1 MKNKTISVFIP
12 IVLPLIFLWLI
23 DIEQEVYLITTI
35 FIGCILF
42 FYKNYFLLENIK
54 SNDFNKH
61 YYPLLLLIIFVLNF
75 IFQNKLLNY
84 ETITWDVPSY
94 LVASQEI
101 GKGFLPLETQWE
113 SKGPLLFYIYFFISE
128 IVNNNY
134 LYFRLFNDLIL
145 FCSILLIFK
154 IVEENR
160 GKKNAFLSAMIFTLI
175 TSFEWFVSEFSEI
188 YCLLFLGIINFLH
201 IRMKMSIKKY
211 FVIGILFS
219 VSTLINQGTVLF
231 IIPYLI
237 LIILN
242 HKQKRILN
250 NLFYTAIGFLIPH
263 GLFIYAYLQRG
274 IFDIYFSNYFTIPLL
289 YTESNASSF
298 YELKVVLRRLFQYDY
313 FLYFLIIGVFVF
325 AVSEIILKLKRKKYE
340 FIYDI
345 EYLNLIFALSF
356 YFIAGHNYAHHLFYF
371 IFYFSI
377 FSSRFKFNQL
387 RLLTTLTF
395 ISTVS
400 IFNFT
405 FYDSIN
411 NLSNPERT
419 YDNYPLRTLS
429 LQISQSFEEDFEV
442 LALDYV
448 LVLYYLNKP
457 NYSYIV
463 HPGNHFE
470 EFIVT
475 ELKDLKRIKSNEF
488 SHISYYIEKEPD
500 VILCNPTAI
509 ISGKAQ
515 KLDFYNCSIDDYKKN
530 YFKLDTESIKKNKNL
545 DLYKNPYESI
555 NVYLKNSE

>member
-1 MKNKTISVFIP
+1 MKNKLTSIFIP
-12 IVLPLIFLWLI
+12 IVIPLIFIWLI
-23 DIEQEVYLITTI
+23 EIEQEVYLITII
-35 FIGCILF
+35 FISCILI
-42 FYKNYFLLENIK
+42 FYKNYFLMFNLEEKN
-54 SNDFNKH
+54 FNN
-61 YYPLLLLIIFVLNF
+61 YYPVLLFLFFVLNI

-101 GKGFLPLETQWE
+101 SKGFLPLETQWE

-128 IVNNNY
+128 LVNNNY
-134 LYFRLFNDLIL
+134 LYFRLFNDLVL

-154 IVEENR
+154 IVDEKK
-160 GKKNAFLSAMIFTLI
+160 GKKNALLSAIIFTLI

-188 YCLLFLGIINFLH
+188 YCLLLLGIINYLH
-201 IRMKMSIKKY
+201 LRMESLNKKY
-211 FVIGILFS
+211 FVIGALFS

-231 IIPYLI
+231 IVPYLL
-237 LIILN
+237 LIIFN
-242 HKQKRILN
+242 FNQKITKKSIFY
-250 NLFYTAIGFLIPH
+250 LFTGFLIPH

-274 IFDIYFSNYFTIPLL
+274 IFDVYFSNYFTIPLL

-298 YELKVVLRRLFQYDY
+298 YELKVVLRRLFQYNY
-313 FLYFLIIGVFVF
+313 FLYFLIVAVFVF
-325 AVSEIILKLKRKKYE
+325 TAFEIISKLKRKKYD
-340 FIYDI
+340 FLYDI
-345 EYLNLIFALSF
+345 EYLNLIFALAF
-356 YFIAGHNYAHHLFYF
+356 YFIADHNYAHHLFYF

-377 FSSRFKFNQL
+377 FSSRFQFNQFK
-387 RLLTTLTF
+387 LLTTLAF
-395 ISTVS
+395 ISTIS
-400 IFNFT
+400 ILNFT
-405 FYDSIN
+405 FFDSVK
-411 NLSNPERT
+411 NLSNLEKT
-419 YDNYPLRTLS
+419 YENYPLKALS
-429 LQISQSFEEDFEV
+429 VQISQNFEEEFEV

-475 ELKDLKRIKSNEF
+475 ELKELNRIKSNEF

-530 YFKLDTESIKKNKNL
+530 YFKLNTDSIKESKNL

-555 NVYLKNSE
+555 NVYLKKSK